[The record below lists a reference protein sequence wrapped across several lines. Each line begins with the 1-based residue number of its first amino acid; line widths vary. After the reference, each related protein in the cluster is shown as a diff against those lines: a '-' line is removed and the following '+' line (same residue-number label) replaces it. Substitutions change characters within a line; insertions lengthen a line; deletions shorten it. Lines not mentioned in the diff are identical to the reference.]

1 MNILLLPLGILF
13 LPNILPY
20 FLSIY
25 AYIKGLSYKYIPYEK
40 ITANRYVQVVSE
52 YTSICLKI
60 CLNKVYKS
68 SYVNKLYDTASAK
81 LHRTNLIINL
91 TLKLFWINA
100 WTIVQLKKI
109 FELGLRMIFWL
120 PDSLFVVINA
130 LQRPIY
136 TTDGIKINILNV
148 MNERQ
153 TITNKFKLFLSIYWE
168 SDSDQNGFMFN
179 KLSSLFNCS
188 IVYLSYM
195 LGEIKFENPAT
206 DKFRVMWLDSINNI
220 IEKVNLD
227 EPGNVDYNAIF
238 DNLRTMCCPILNKPT
253 NDLCNQTNDESYDDM
268 PDLIPNDEEVPV
280 LLVDA
285 YVPQYSDAYR
295 KFMGEFKI

>member
-1 MNILLLPLGILF
+1 MNLILLPLGVLF

-25 AYIKGLSYKYIPYEK
+25 RQCTNIILGFLSKFTICNIIYDKFCTK
-40 ITANRYVQVVSE
+40 I
-52 YTSICLKI
+52 
-60 CLNKVYKS
+60 NKSNYLIR
-68 SYVNKLYDTASAK
+68 LYDSTMIK
-81 LHRTNLIINL
+81 LHKTNLIINL

-100 WTIVQLKKI
+100 WTIIQLKKI
-109 FELGLRMIFWL
+109 FETCLRMIFWL
-120 PDSLFVVINA
+120 PDSLFVVINI

-136 TTDGIKINILNV
+136 TTDGIKITILNV

-168 SDSDQNGFMFN
+168 SDSDQHGFLFN
-179 KLSSLFNCS
+179 KLNQLFNCS

-220 IEKVNLD
+220 IDHVNFDDPNMLNYDSIVD
-227 EPGNVDYNAIF
+227 ELRVLCGQTFNTSNNNIDIVDSIDNVNQP
-238 DNLRTMCCPILNKPT
+238 DNI
-253 NDLCNQTNDESYDDM
+253 DDNM
-268 PDLIPNDEEVPV
+268 PDLISIENNEEVPV
-280 LLVDA
+280 LLEDA
-285 YVPQYSDAYR
+285 YVPEYSYTYR
-295 KFMGEFKI
+295 KFIGMSI